1 MTTSA
6 LIDGILSVLTPLATF
21 VAALT
26 AIYGIN
32 AWRREHIGKR
42 RIELA
47 EDTLAAFYEAADAIS
62 AIRHPLS
69 YSSETEDVERGENES
84 EAQFQARKNAS
95 VVFKRYN
102 DRSELFNR
110 LHAMR
115 YRFMAIIGKDEAA
128 PFNNLNKITHEIT
141 VAARMLARLW
151 PRERFQTQEE
161 YEQHLERINRSE
173 AIFWEGLAEEDPIA
187 PRVEQVL
194 NEIEATCGEI
204 IKNSG
209 IKGVYMFGRQE
220 PFPPWAKAKNQR
232 ASE

>member
-1 MTTSA
+1 M
-6 LIDGILSVLTPLATF
+6 INGILSALTPLATF
-21 VAALT
+21 VAILT

-47 EDTLAAFYEAADAIS
+47 EDTLAAFYEAADAIG
-62 AIRHPLS
+62 AIRHPFS

-84 EAQFQARKNAS
+84 DAQFQARKNAY

-128 PFNNLNKITHEIT
+128 PFINLNKITHEVT
-141 VAARMLARLW
+141 AAARALARLW
-151 PRERFQTQEE
+151 PRDHFQTQEE
-161 YEQHLERINRSE
+161 YEQHLERINRRE
-173 AIFWEGLAEEDPIA
+173 AIFWEGMAEEDPIA
-187 PRVEQVL
+187 PRVEQAL
-194 NEIEATCGEI
+194 KEIEATCGEI
-204 IKNSG
+204 IKNGG
-209 IKGVYMFGRQE
+209 IKGPYLFGRRQ
-220 PFPPWAKAKNQR
+220 PFLPWAKAKNQKT
-232 ASE
+232 SE